1 MKKLI
6 RIVVIIVVIFT
17 AMIIF
22 AVMNKVDDEKALEG
36 LQTAPISKLI
46 PTGDLAKIFEFG
58 GATTDLQRD
67 NKMKA
72 IKGSVVLWQLPV
84 YEVKRDGENYRV
96 QTQNPNAFGNDEAMV
111 PTIITLTSLS
121 SDDTKTIESL
131 KTGDI
136 ISFKGVIN
144 DVSLRHLLIKP
155 AFLHDS
161 KLVANEESFVTAS
174 NQDTAKEE
182 VANVEAEIETNLEPS
197 AVQITQPEEPSS
209 NWKPSFDCSKA
220 ATVVEKLIC
229 NEQSLG
235 KLDGAL
241 ADNYKTMMAADIDDG
256 ARADLKLTQKQWL
269 GNRNECTDSQ
279 CLAIAYKARIDEV
292 CEYPVIEGIYPICT
306 SADEVNW
313 SLIND

>member
-1 MKKLI
+1 
-6 RIVVIIVVIFT
+6 
-17 AMIIF
+17 
-22 AVMNKVDDEKALEG
+22 MNKVSDEKALEG
-36 LQTAPISKLI
+36 LKTAPISKLA
-46 PTGDLAKIFEFG
+46 PTGDLAEIFEFG
-58 GATTDLQRD
+58 GDTTDLQRE

-84 YEVKRDGENYRV
+84 YEVKRDGDDFRV

-121 SDDTKTIESL
+121 AADTQTIESL

-155 AFLHDS
+155 AYLHDS
-161 KLVANEESFVTAS
+161 KLVANEESLVTAS
-174 NQDTAKEE
+174 IQDTAKEE
-182 VANVEAEIETNLEPS
+182 VANLEAEIETSFEPS
-197 AVQITQPEEPSS
+197 AAQITQSEETSS

-220 ATVVEKLIC
+220 TTVVEKLIC

-241 ADNYKTMMAADIDDG
+241 ADNYKIMMAADIGDG

-279 CLAIAYKARIDEV
+279 CLANAYIVRIDEI
-292 CEYPVIEGIYPICT
+292 CEYPVITGVHPVCAM
-306 SADEVNW
+306 ADEVN
-313 SLIND
+313 